1 MTKFCAVCGSPVQP
15 GTAFCG
21 GCGKPLPGAAAPP
34 GPQPPFVPPPP
45 PPPSYGAPLPA
56 HPRPAPSFAPPP
68 PPAYG
73 APPPVAPPPPAYSA
87 PPPYQAAPPYQPP
100 PQPGYYAPPAA
111 PLNLSPG
118 EGGLPP
124 SPRPWDFQ
132 VSAAGVGDNLAR
144 SMNLVGMPGMPMG
157 WLEMMVRGA
166 FLDGR
171 VYRQAALDVNGNG
184 GAILALV
191 TPVVASVIGSSLL
204 SFGSMRFLGG
214 YFAFTMVVSAVIG
227 VFSMVAALGA
237 MSALSQSITGWKLG
251 FGQILRALAYAQS
264 PGVLGIIPIIG
275 GLLGGLWRIPTTLAA
290 IREISGGDTGKA
302 AILLLIGGVASVVL
316 AMVLSP
322 LLLAG
327 FVLFR

>member
-1 MTKFCAVCGSPVQP
+1 
-15 GTAFCG
+15 
-21 GCGKPLPGAAAPP
+21 L
-34 GPQPPFVPPPP
+34 
-45 PPPSYGAPLPA
+45 
-56 HPRPAPSFAPPP
+56 
-68 PPAYG
+68 
-73 APPPVAPPPPAYSA
+73 
-87 PPPYQAAPPYQPP
+87 
-100 PQPGYYAPPAA
+100 
-111 PLNLSPG
+111 PG

-144 SMNLVGMPGMPMG
+144 SMGLGKPGMPMG

-191 TPVVASVIGSSLL
+191 APVVASAIGTSLL
-204 SFGSMRFLGG
+204 SFGSMRFPGG
-214 YFAFTMVVSAVIG
+214 YFAFTMVIGAVIG
-227 VFSMVAALGA
+227 VFSMVVALGA

-264 PGVLGIIPIIG
+264 PGVLGIVPIIG

>member
-1 MTKFCAVCGSPVQP
+1 
-15 GTAFCG
+15 
-21 GCGKPLPGAAAPP
+21 L
-34 GPQPPFVPPPP
+34 
-45 PPPSYGAPLPA
+45 
-56 HPRPAPSFAPPP
+56 
-68 PPAYG
+68 
-73 APPPVAPPPPAYSA
+73 
-87 PPPYQAAPPYQPP
+87 
-100 PQPGYYAPPAA
+100 
-111 PLNLSPG
+111 PG

-124 SPRPWDFQ
+124 SPQPWDFQ
-132 VSAAGVGDNLAR
+132 VSTAGIGDNLAR
-144 SMNLVGMPGMPMG
+144 SMGLGKPGMPMG

-191 TPVVASVIGSSLL
+191 TPVVASAIGSSLL
-204 SFGSMRFLGG
+204 SFGSMRFLGA
-214 YFAFTMVVSAVIG
+214 YFAFTMVVTAVIG
-227 VFSMVAALGA
+227 VFSMVVALGA

-264 PGVLGIIPIIG
+264 PGVLGIIPV
-275 GLLGGLWRIPTTLAA
+275 LGWLFGLWRIPTSLAA
-290 IREISGGDTGKA
+290 IREIGGGDTGKA

-316 AMVLSP
+316 ALVLSP

>member
-1 MTKFCAVCGSPVQP
+1 
-15 GTAFCG
+15 
-21 GCGKPLPGAAAPP
+21 L
-34 GPQPPFVPPPP
+34 
-45 PPPSYGAPLPA
+45 
-56 HPRPAPSFAPPP
+56 
-68 PPAYG
+68 
-73 APPPVAPPPPAYSA
+73 
-87 PPPYQAAPPYQPP
+87 
-100 PQPGYYAPPAA
+100 
-111 PLNLSPG
+111 PG

-144 SMNLVGMPGMPMG
+144 SMGLGKPGMPMG

-191 TPVVASVIGSSLL
+191 APVVASAIGSSLL
-204 SFGSMRFLGG
+204 SFGYARFLGA
-214 YFAFTMVVSAVIG
+214 YFAFTLVVTAVIG
-227 VFSMVAALGA
+227 VFSMVVALGA

-264 PGVLGIIPIIG
+264 PGVLGIIPV
-275 GLLGGLWRIPTTLAA
+275 LGWLFGLWRIPTSLVA
-290 IREISGGDTGKA
+290 IREISGGDGGKA

-316 AMVLSP
+316 ALVLSP